1 MNNMNVIERQITVV
15 EQAMNDL
22 ITGAQEE
29 LDFQNAKGWNDKGI
43 TIKDVKR
50 VLCSFAVDNIETME
64 ALNSN
69 LRIMTGDYAVLAM
82 LYGAENFDP
91 VPGYDWNLSALNS

>member
-1 MNNMNVIERQITVV
+1 MNTMNTIERQVSIATEV
-15 EQAMNDL
+15 MNDL
-22 ITGAQEE
+22 ITGAREE

-43 TIKDVKR
+43 TMEQVQR
-50 VLCSFAVDNIETME
+50 VLWFFAVDNIETME

-91 VPGYDWNLSALNS
+91 VPGYDWNLSALNA